1 MDHQTTDV
9 LHGIAEIAR
18 HLGFRTNRQAYHAVA
33 SGHVPAFK
41 LGGKWCARKSTL
53 DEFFA
58 EKERA
63 ALAGKGAA

>member
-1 MDHQTTDV
+1 MENRTTDV
-9 LHGIAEIAR
+9 LHGIGEIAH
-18 HLGFRTNRQAYHAVA
+18 HLGFKTNRQAYHAVA

-58 EKERA
+58 QKERET
-63 ALAGKGAA
+63 LAQGGE